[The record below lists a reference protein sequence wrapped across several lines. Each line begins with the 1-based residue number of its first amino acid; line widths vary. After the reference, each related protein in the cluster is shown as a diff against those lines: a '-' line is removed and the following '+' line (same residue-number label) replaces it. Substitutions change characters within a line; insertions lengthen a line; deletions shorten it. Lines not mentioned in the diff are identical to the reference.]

1 MEIGTRQS
9 SILSCHD
16 NSLPTTHQLHAAT
29 PPLLDLL
36 LHCIERSLESTVQA
50 KPSHAL
56 IAQSLNVNLP
66 CCVLLPVENCQ
77 LKLAHALIATSKLQG
92 HVFTRT
98 VKSNQAKHTCTDCK
112 LCFGKRKS
120 ARLCW
125 WIRVLSTFLQVQ
137 SYASIAPSTYSAI
150 ASLAGITE

>member
-16 NSLPTTHQLHAAT
+16 NRLPTTHQLHAAT

-36 LHCIERSLESTVQA
+36 AALHWTQSGISCSSKALTCTDCTSAQGQSAMLCFAACGKLSTQA
-50 KPSHAL
+50 
-56 IAQSLNVNLP
+56 
-66 CCVLLPVENCQ
+66 
-77 LKLAHALIATSKLQG
+77 
-92 HVFTRT
+92 
-98 VKSNQAKHTCTDCK
+98 NQAKHTCTDCK

-125 WIRVLSTFLQVQ
+125 WIRVLSTFLQIQ
-137 SYASIAPSTYSAI
+137 SYASIAPSTYSA
-150 ASLAGITE
+150 SFVGWHHGIGCQPPAEN